1 MKTKLFIL
9 ICLLA
14 LMSSCKTV
22 QISDLRPYPKNSN
35 LLPNLEPQVDLY
47 SFQSAYSLGT
57 TNTTGYGSGYSTG
70 VKTGVISIGAYSG
83 QSTAKADKRI
93 QDAITL
99 FERDVKDNICNYNSD
114 KKGYI
119 VCKIPTSTSKGKN
132 KVLIIFPFLCTL
144 GISAILGVPLYH
156 YQTELELEVEI
167 FNNTNKS
174 IARYTGYG
182 KAKVPVAMYY
192 GYYAPIMNETGNEG
206 GIRKANIEAFKMAL
220 SEINKKIQSDTQML
234 IEKLNN

>member
-1 MKTKLFIL
+1 MIIL
-9 ICLLA
+9 
-14 LMSSCKTV
+14 SSCKTV

-35 LLPNLEPQVDLY
+35 LLPNLEPQIDSY

-70 VKTGVISIGAYSG
+70 VSTGIISIGAYSG

-99 FERDVKDNICNYNSD
+99 FERDVKDNICDYNSE
-114 KKGYI
+114 KKGFI
-119 VCKIPTSTSKGKN
+119 VCKIPVATSKGKS
-132 KVLIIFPFLCTL
+132 KVLILFPCLWTL
-144 GISAILGVPLYH
+144 GISAILGVPLYF
-156 YQTELELEVEI
+156 YQTELEVEVEI
-167 FNNTNKS
+167 FDNNKKS
-174 IARYTGYG
+174 IARYSGYG

-206 GIRKANIEAFKMAL
+206 GIRKANIVALKLAL
-220 SEINKKIQSDTQML
+220 SEIKQKIQTDNKML
-234 IEKLNN
+234 IEKLNK